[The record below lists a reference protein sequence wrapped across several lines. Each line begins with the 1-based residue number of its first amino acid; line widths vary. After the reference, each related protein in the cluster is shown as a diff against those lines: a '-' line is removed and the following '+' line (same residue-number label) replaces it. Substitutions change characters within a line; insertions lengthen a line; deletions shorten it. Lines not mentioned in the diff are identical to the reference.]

1 MPFCLTDEEK
11 KITSRPR
18 YTHIYAFLS
27 VLVCLCAFPCLAVYN
42 VRAYVYVRLNV
53 YKYKIMLISVN
64 SFGYVEIVSY
74 LCNVIK
80 NKALLI
86 LIYTIMNKQVSNESV
101 SKSVRMAS
109 LRNADQESKTLSG
122 TIKVVKTFWR
132 SGYKE
137 AFSGLVSAADIM
149 GVNAP
154 AILAKC
160 LKDDK
165 GQACTHSRKAEKNP
179 DGSLLLDSNGK
190 RIYVDVYTPVTKW
203 TPRKLLLSLIQEA
216 DGK

>member
-1 MPFCLTDEEK
+1 MTK
-11 KITSRPR
+11 KI
-18 YTHIYAFLS
+18 
-27 VLVCLCAFPCLAVYN
+27 
-42 VRAYVYVRLNV
+42 
-53 YKYKIMLISVN
+53 
-64 SFGYVEIVSY
+64 
-74 LCNVIK
+74 
-80 NKALLI
+80 
-86 LIYTIMNKQVSNESV
+86 SNESV
-101 SKSVRMAS
+101 SKSVRMAN

-122 TIKVVKTFWR
+122 TIKVVRAFWI

-179 DGSLLLDSNGK
+179 DKSFLLDSNGK
-190 RIYVDVYTPVTKW
+190 RVYVDVYTPIVKW
-203 TPRKLLLSLIQEA
+203 TPRKLLLSIIQESE
-216 DGK
+216 GK

>member
-1 MPFCLTDEEK
+1 MT
-11 KITSRPR
+11 
-18 YTHIYAFLS
+18 
-27 VLVCLCAFPCLAVYN
+27 
-42 VRAYVYVRLNV
+42 
-53 YKYKIMLISVN
+53 
-64 SFGYVEIVSY
+64 
-74 LCNVIK
+74 
-80 NKALLI
+80 
-86 LIYTIMNKQVSNESV
+86 KQVKTQSEIV

-122 TIKVVKTFWR
+122 TIKVVKTFWKN
-132 SGYKE
+132 GYKE
-137 AFSGLVSAADIM
+137 AFAGLVSAADIM

-154 AILAKC
+154 AILEKC

-190 RIYVDVYTPVTKW
+190 RVYVDVYTPIVKW
-203 TPRKLLLSLIQEA
+203 TPRKLLQSIIQEA

>member
-1 MPFCLTDEEK
+1 MKK
-11 KITSRPR
+11 KIS
-18 YTHIYAFLS
+18 S
-27 VLVCLCAFPCLAVYN
+27 
-42 VRAYVYVRLNV
+42 
-53 YKYKIMLISVN
+53 
-64 SFGYVEIVSY
+64 
-74 LCNVIK
+74 
-80 NKALLI
+80 
-86 LIYTIMNKQVSNESV
+86 ESV

-132 SGYKE
+132 NGYKD
-137 AFSGLVSAADIM
+137 AFAGLVSAADVM

-154 AILAKC
+154 AIIAKC
-160 LKDDK
+160 LKDEN

-190 RIYVDVYTPVTKW
+190 RVYVDVYTPVTKW
-203 TPRKLLLSLIQEA
+203 TPRKLLLSLIQEQ

>member
-1 MPFCLTDEEK
+1 ML
-11 KITSRPR
+11 
-18 YTHIYAFLS
+18 Y
-27 VLVCLCAFPCLAVYN
+27 LCIV
-42 VRAYVYVRLNV
+42 
-53 YKYKIMLISVN
+53 IVN
-64 SFGYVEIVSY
+64 ST
-74 LCNVIK
+74 
-80 NKALLI
+80 LLI
-86 LIYTIMNKQVSNESV
+86 LIYTIMTKQVKTQSESM

-137 AFSGLVSAADIM
+137 AFSGLVSAADVMSI
-149 GVNAP
+149 NAS

-160 LKDDK
+160 LKDEM
-165 GQACTHSRKAEKNP
+165 GQACTHSRKAEKTP

-203 TPRKLLLSLIQEA
+203 TPRKLLLSLIQEQE
-216 DGK
+216 GK

>member
-1 MPFCLTDEEK
+1 MTKQVKTQSES
-11 KITSRPR
+11 T
-18 YTHIYAFLS
+18 
-27 VLVCLCAFPCLAVYN
+27 
-42 VRAYVYVRLNV
+42 
-53 YKYKIMLISVN
+53 
-64 SFGYVEIVSY
+64 
-74 LCNVIK
+74 
-80 NKALLI
+80 NKAI
-86 LIYTIMNKQVSNESV
+86 
-101 SKSVRMAS
+101 RMQN

-149 GVNAP
+149 QVNVP

-160 LKDDK
+160 LKDSD
-165 GQACTHSRKAEKNP
+165 GNACTHSRKAEKNP

-203 TPRKLLLSLIQEA
+203 TPRKLLLSLIQEKE
-216 DGK
+216 GK

>member
-1 MPFCLTDEEK
+1 MT
-11 KITSRPR
+11 
-18 YTHIYAFLS
+18 
-27 VLVCLCAFPCLAVYN
+27 
-42 VRAYVYVRLNV
+42 
-53 YKYKIMLISVN
+53 
-64 SFGYVEIVSY
+64 
-74 LCNVIK
+74 
-80 NKALLI
+80 
-86 LIYTIMNKQVSNESV
+86 KQVKTQSESM

-122 TIKVVKTFWR
+122 TIKVVKTFWK

-137 AFSGLVSAADIM
+137 AFAGLVSAADIM
-149 GVNAP
+149 QVNVP
-154 AILAKC
+154 VILEKC

-203 TPRKLLLSLIQEA
+203 TPRKLLRSLMQESE
-216 DGK
+216 GK

>member
-1 MPFCLTDEEK
+1 MT
-11 KITSRPR
+11 
-18 YTHIYAFLS
+18 
-27 VLVCLCAFPCLAVYN
+27 
-42 VRAYVYVRLNV
+42 
-53 YKYKIMLISVN
+53 
-64 SFGYVEIVSY
+64 
-74 LCNVIK
+74 
-80 NKALLI
+80 
-86 LIYTIMNKQVSNESV
+86 KQVKTQSESM

-137 AFSGLVSAADIM
+137 AFAGLVSAADIM

-154 AILAKC
+154 AIRAKC

-179 DGSLLLDSNGK
+179 DGSLLVDSNGK
-190 RIYVDVYTPVTKW
+190 RIYVDVYTPIVKW
-203 TPRKLLLSLIQEA
+203 TPRKLLLSIIQES